1 MRFFRESCRFLCLPL
16 AVLMF
21 VVSAPLFGAQA
32 ALIGSDQVIADPAAT
47 ALDAAATDREKVINF
62 LRQDGVRDELVA
74 MGVDPSEVEARLA
87 ALSPAELA
95 KLSDRIDAMPAGQ
108 SAVGVVVGAIL
119 IILLVLLITDLV
131 GLTDVFPF
139 VRSQR

>member
-47 ALDAAATDREKVINF
+47 ALDAAAADREKVINF

-74 MGVDPSEVEARLA
+74 MGVDPSEVEARLS

-95 KLSDRIDAMPAGQ
+95 QLSDRIDAMPAGQ
-108 SAVGVVVGAIL
+108 SAIGVVIGAIL
-119 IILLVLLITDLV
+119 IIFLVLLVTDLI

>member
-21 VVSAPLFGAQA
+21 LVSAPLFGAQA
-32 ALIGSDQVIADPAAT
+32 ALIGSDQVISDPAAA
-47 ALDAAATDREKVINF
+47 ALEAGAADREKVVNF

-74 MGVDPSEVEARLA
+74 MGVDPGEVEARLS

>member
-21 VVSAPLFGAQA
+21 LVSAPLFGAQA
-32 ALIGSDQVIADPAAT
+32 ALIGSDQVISDPAAT
-47 ALDAAATDREKVINF
+47 STAAADREKIARW
-62 LRQDGVRDELVA
+62 LQQDAVRDQLA
-74 MGVDPSEVEARLA
+74 SMGVDPSEVEARLS

-95 KLSDRIDAMPAGQ
+95 QLSDRIDAMPAGQ
-108 SAVGVVVGAIL
+108 SAVGVIVGAIL

>member
-1 MRFFRESCRFLCLPL
+1 MRFFRESCRFLCVPL
-16 AVLMF
+16 AALML
-21 VVSAPLFGAQA
+21 VVSAPLFTVQA
-32 ALIGSDQVIADPAAT
+32 ALVTSDQVISDPAAT
-47 ALDAAATDREKVINF
+47 AIADREKIVRF
-62 LRQDGVRDELVA
+62 LQQDSVREQLVS
-74 MGVDPSEVEARLA
+74 MGVDPSEVEARLS

-95 KLSDRIDAMPAGQ
+95 QLSDRIDSMPAGQ
-108 SAVGVVVGAIL
+108 SAIGVVVGAIL